1 MKQTDMIKIII
12 VDDHPIV
19 TEGVKALL
27 KNHPDLTVLQ
37 TFDHG
42 LPSLPYLEVN
52 EVDVVLLDISL
63 PDTNG
68 MELCLKIKSINSKIC
83 VIVLSNHAERSL
95 ILSMLQN
102 GASGYILKTSPVDE
116 IKQCIT
122 DALNGGLAF
131 TKAVQQI
138 ILKPT
143 VGELKKQPKITKREK
158 QILQLI
164 ADGKTTS
171 NIAETLFL
179 SPATVE
185 THRHNMM
192 QKFGVKNA
200 IELLKV
206 VQERMLI

>member
-1 MKQTDMIKIII
+1 MIKIII

-200 IELLKV
+200 IELLKA

>member
-1 MKQTDMIKIII
+1 MIKIII

>member
-1 MKQTDMIKIII
+1 MQTDMIKIII

-19 TEGVKALL
+19 TEGIKALL
-27 KNHPDLTVLQ
+27 TNNPGLIVLE

-42 LPSLPYLEVN
+42 LPCLPYLEAN
-52 EVDVVLLDISL
+52 QVDVVLLDISL
-63 PDTNG
+63 PDTSG
-68 MELCLKIKSINSKIC
+68 MELCLKIKSINPKIC
-83 VIVLSNHAERSL
+83 VVVLSNHAERSL

-102 GASGYILKTSPVDE
+102 GASGYMLKNSPVDE

-122 DALNGGLAF
+122 AALNGELAF

-143 VGELKKQPKITKREK
+143 VSELKKQPKITKREK

-164 ADGKTTS
+164 AEGKTTS
-171 NIAETLFL
+171 NIAEALFL

-200 IELLKV
+200 IELLKA
-206 VQERMLI
+206 VQERLLI

>member
-1 MKQTDMIKIII
+1 MIKIII

-52 EVDVVLLDISL
+52 DVDVVLLDISL

-83 VIVLSNHAERSL
+83 VVVLSNHAERSL

-102 GASGYILKTSPVDE
+102 GASGYMLKTSPVDE

-122 DALNGGLAF
+122 DALNGELAF

-143 VGELKKQPKITKREK
+143 LGELKKQPKITKREK

-200 IELLKV
+200 IELLKAV
-206 VQERMLI
+206 RERLLI

>member
-1 MKQTDMIKIII
+1 MQTEMIKIII

-27 KNHPDLTVLQ
+27 TNNPGLTVLE

-42 LPSLPYLEVN
+42 LSCLPYLEAN
-52 EVDVVLLDISL
+52 QVDVVLLDISL
-63 PDTNG
+63 PDTSG
-68 MELCLKIKSINSKIC
+68 MELCLKIKSINPKIC
-83 VIVLSNHAERSL
+83 VVVLSNHAERSL

-102 GASGYILKTSPVDE
+102 GASGYMLKNSPVDE

-122 DALNGGLAF
+122 AALNGELAF

-143 VGELKKQPKITKREK
+143 VSELKKQPKITKREK

-164 ADGKTTS
+164 AEGKTTS
-171 NIAETLFL
+171 NIAEALFL

-200 IELLKV
+200 IELLKA
-206 VQERMLI
+206 VQERLLI

>member
-200 IELLKV
+200 IELLKA

>member
-1 MKQTDMIKIII
+1 MLADAIKIIV

-27 KNHPDLTVLQ
+27 NNQADLIVLE

-42 LPSLPYLEVN
+42 LACLPYLEVN
-52 EVDVVLLDISL
+52 QVDVVLLDISL

-68 MELCLKIKSINSKIC
+68 IELCLKIKSINPKIC

-95 ILSMLQN
+95 ILSIMQN
-102 GASGYILKTSPVDE
+102 GASGYMLKNSPVDE

-122 DALNGGLAF
+122 NALNGELAF

-143 VGELKKQPKITKREK
+143 LNELKKQPKITKREK
-158 QILQLI
+158 QVLLLI
-164 ADGKTTS
+164 AEGKTTAK
-171 NIAETLFL
+171 IAEALFL

-185 THRHNMM
+185 THRHNLM
-192 QKFGVKNA
+192 QKFEVKNA
-200 IELLKV
+200 IELLKA
-206 VQERMLI
+206 VQNQLLI

>member
-1 MKQTDMIKIII
+1 MQTDTIKIII

-27 KNHPDLTVLQ
+27 KNQPGLIVLE

-42 LPSLPYLEVN
+42 LPCLPYLEVN
-52 EVDVVLLDISL
+52 PVDVVLLDISL
-63 PDTNG
+63 PDTSG
-68 MELCLKIKSINSKIC
+68 MELCLKIKSINPKIC

-102 GASGYILKTSPVDE
+102 GASGYMLKNSPVNE
-116 IKQCIT
+116 IKKCIT
-122 DALNGGLAF
+122 DALSGELAF

-143 VGELKKQPKITKREK
+143 VNELKKQPKITKREK

-164 ADGKTTS
+164 AEGKTTS

-200 IELLKV
+200 IELLKAV
-206 VQERMLI
+206 KERLLI

>member
-1 MKQTDMIKIII
+1 MQTDMIKIII

-27 KNHPDLTVLQ
+27 TNHPGLTVLE

-42 LPSLPYLEVN
+42 LPCLPYLEVN
-52 EVDVVLLDISL
+52 QVDVVLLDISL
-63 PDTNG
+63 PDTSG
-68 MELCLKIKSINSKIC
+68 MELCLKIKSINPKIC
-83 VIVLSNHAERSL
+83 VVVLSNHAERSL

-102 GASGYILKTSPVDE
+102 GASGYMLKTSPVEE

-122 DALNGGLAF
+122 NALNGELAF
-131 TKAVQQI
+131 TKAVQHI

-143 VGELKKQPKITKREK
+143 ASELKKQPKLTKREK

-164 ADGKTTS
+164 AEGKTTS
-171 NIAETLFL
+171 KIAETLFL

-200 IELLKV
+200 IELLKA
-206 VQERMLI
+206 VQERLLI

>member
-1 MKQTDMIKIII
+1 MQTDMIKIII

-27 KNHPDLTVLQ
+27 TNNPGLIVLE

-42 LPSLPYLEVN
+42 LPCLPYLEAN
-52 EVDVVLLDISL
+52 QVDVVLLDISL
-63 PDTNG
+63 PDTSG
-68 MELCLKIKSINSKIC
+68 MELCLKIKSINPKIC
-83 VIVLSNHAERSL
+83 VVVLSNHAERAL

-102 GASGYILKTSPVDE
+102 GASGYMLKNSPVDE

-122 DALNGGLAF
+122 AALKGELAF

-138 ILKPT
+138 VLKPT
-143 VGELKKQPKITKREK
+143 VSELKKQPKITKREK

-164 ADGKTTS
+164 AEGKTTS

-200 IELLKV
+200 IELLKA
-206 VQERMLI
+206 VQERLLI

>member
-1 MKQTDMIKIII
+1 MRTDEVKVII

-27 KNHPDLTVLQ
+27 RNQPGLIVLE

-42 LPSLPYLEVN
+42 LPCLPYLEAN
-52 EVDVVLLDISL
+52 QVDVVLLDISL

-68 MELCLKIKSINSKIC
+68 LELCLKIKSINPEIC
-83 VIVLSNHAERSL
+83 IIALSNHAERSL
-95 ILSMLQN
+95 ILSFMQN
-102 GASGYILKTSPVDE
+102 GASGYMLKNSPVDE

-122 DALNGGLAF
+122 NALNGELAF

-143 VGELKKQPKITKREK
+143 LNELKKQPKITKREK

-164 ADGKTTS
+164 AEGKTTL
-171 NIAETLFL
+171 NIAEVLFL

-200 IELLKV
+200 IELLKA